1 MSYGVKAWRGPS
13 RLRAAI
19 TLAFGCVLLG
29 GCSSGSGRFSSF
41 SFGSGY
47 EPAPPAKSAAGSAR
61 ETSAYRAEAAQ
72 PVSYQPQQAG
82 SYQLGSA
89 NPAQA
94 NGYLQ
99 LSRVDLPPLPARQ
112 GPSGTKM
119 ADGYGPYNRPPVA
132 DGVYTAPRVYNP
144 YDEPVGAPPPSGV
157 YSGGSDRNPYGRG
170 AAREASPPPPNFYK
184 PPDDRADVYEPKLE
198 GMFRD
203 NPPAGEGRNWGYGRR
218 GPERGALSERP
229 AYGPDEGGGRTV
241 IVAPGETLYTLAR
254 RWGVTV
260 DMIARANGLTTPY
273 VRPGA
278 VLLIPRADPAAYGRA
293 PASMQTA
300 PGVQSAACTGERCH
314 VVKPGETLASIA
326 RAHNVSD
333 KQLAETNNLT
343 GSALKPGQK
352 LIVPAA
358 NQPPR
363 QALADRQDRAPAPA
377 AEARKVPA
385 PGLSEPSP
393 NGVNSAPGAAP
404 APLRQAPDTRTA
416 QLQPLPEA
424 SCEAALANPQPRM
437 GATFRKPVEGKT
449 IAPFGPQKDG
459 TVNEGIT
466 ISVPKGT
473 PVKAAE
479 NGVVAY
485 AGDELPGFGN
495 LILIRHA
502 DDYITAYAHAD
513 TILVKKC
520 DVIKRGQ
527 TIATAGTTGDAAQPQ
542 LHFEVRKN
550 SRPVDPLPLLGS

>member
-1 MSYGVKAWRGPS
+1 MRYVVKAPRGPG
-13 RLRAAI
+13 RFRAAVH
-19 TLAFGCVLLG
+19 LAFGCILLG
-29 GCSSGSGRFSSF
+29 GCSAGSDRFSSL

-47 EPAPPAKSAAGSAR
+47 EPARPAKTAAAPAPEKSVYLPGPV
-61 ETSAYRAEAAQ
+61 Q
-72 PVSYQPQQAG
+72 PASYQPGSAG
-82 SYQLGSA
+82 GYQLASA
-89 NPAQA
+89 SPAQG

-99 LSRVDLPPLPARQ
+99 VSRVDLPPLPAGQ
-112 GPSGTKM
+112 GSSGTKM

-132 DGVYTAPRVYNP
+132 DGIYTAPRVYNP
-144 YDEPVGAPPPSGV
+144 YDEPNGDAPPA
-157 YSGGSDRNPYGRG
+157 GGYPGGGDQRPYGRG
-170 AAREASPPPPNFYK
+170 GAREAPPSPPE
-184 PPDDRADVYEPKLE
+184 VYEPKIE
-198 GMFRD
+198 GRFRD
-203 NPPAGEGRNWGYGRR
+203 GPPADEERNWGYGRK

-229 AYGPDEGGGRTV
+229 AFGPEDGGRRGGRTV

-260 DMIARANGLTTPY
+260 DMIARANDLTTPY

-278 VLLIPRADPAAYGRA
+278 VLLIPRADPAAYGQA
-293 PASMQTA
+293 PVSAQA
-300 PGVQSAACTGERCH
+300 GQSAPPAQSAVCTAGALCH
-314 VVKPGETLASIA
+314 IVKPGETLAGIA
-326 RAHNVSD
+326 RAHHLSD
-333 KQLAETNNLT
+333 KQLAEANNLT
-343 GSALKPGQK
+343 GSTLKPGQK
-352 LIVPAA
+352 LIIPGSS
-358 NQPPR
+358 QPPR
-363 QALADRQDRAPAPA
+363 QALAERQDLPPAPA
-377 AEARKVPA
+377 APAEKAPAPNPAEPSPKGFSPAPAAVPA
-385 PGLSEPSP
+385 PLK
-393 NGVNSAPGAAP
+393 
-404 APLRQAPDTRTA
+404 PLPETRTA
-416 QLQPLPEA
+416 QLQPLPEV

-527 TIATAGTTGDAAQPQ
+527 TIGTAGTTGDASQPQ

-550 SRPVDPLPLLGS
+550 SKPVDPLPLLGL

>member
-1 MSYGVKAWRGPS
+1 
-13 RLRAAI
+13 
-19 TLAFGCVLLG
+19 
-29 GCSSGSGRFSSF
+29 
-41 SFGSGY
+41 
-47 EPAPPAKSAAGSAR
+47 
-61 ETSAYRAEAAQ
+61 
-72 PVSYQPQQAG
+72 
-82 SYQLGSA
+82 
-89 NPAQA
+89 
-94 NGYLQ
+94 
-99 LSRVDLPPLPARQ
+99 
-112 GPSGTKM
+112 
-119 ADGYGPYNRPPVA
+119 
-132 DGVYTAPRVYNP
+132 
-144 YDEPVGAPPPSGV
+144 
-157 YSGGSDRNPYGRG
+157 
-170 AAREASPPPPNFYK
+170 
-184 PPDDRADVYEPKLE
+184 
-198 GMFRD
+198 MFRD
-203 NPPAGEGRNWGYGRR
+203 EPPAEEGRNWGYGRR
-218 GPERGALSERP
+218 GPDQGAFSERP
-229 AYGPDEGGGRTV
+229 AYGPEDGERRGGRTV

-278 VLLIPRADPAAYGRA
+278 VLLIPHADPAAYGRPSF
-293 PASMQTA
+293 PA
-300 PGVQSAACTGERCH
+300 GQSAACTGERCYA
-314 VVKPGETLASIA
+314 VKPGDTLVSIA
-326 RAHNVSD
+326 RAHNLSD
-333 KQLAETNNLT
+333 RQLAEANNLT

-352 LIVPAA
+352 LIIPAQG
-358 NQPPR
+358 QPPR
-363 QALADRQDRAPAPA
+363 QALAERQDRMPAPSAQAQKAPAPA
-377 AEARKVPA
+377 AAEPLPKGINSEPATAPVPLKPA
-385 PGLSEPSP
+385 PE
-393 NGVNSAPGAAP
+393 
-404 APLRQAPDTRTA
+404 TRTA

-437 GATFRKPVEGKT
+437 GSTFRKPVEGKT

-527 TIATAGTTGDAAQPQ
+527 TIATAGTTGEASQPQ

-550 SRPVDPLPLLGS
+550 SKPVDPLPLLGS